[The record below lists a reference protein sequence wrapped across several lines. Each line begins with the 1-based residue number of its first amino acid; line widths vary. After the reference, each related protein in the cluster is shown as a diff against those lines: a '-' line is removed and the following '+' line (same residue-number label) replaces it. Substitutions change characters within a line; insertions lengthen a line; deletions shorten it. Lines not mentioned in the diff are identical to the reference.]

1 MANVVEVPDRAI
13 VFIDG
18 NNWYHGLKAIGVAN
32 LGRLDYA
39 RISTKLAGPRLWTA
53 TRYYIGRVPQT
64 GNTRLYAAQRHFL
77 AKLQQADTRISVH
90 LGRLEPRRVQD
101 AAASELRSYLA
112 NLRQR
117 IDPNVFRDLMRIAQ
131 TRRTATAMV
140 EKAVDVMLAVDLVV
154 MAERGQFDAAYVLSA
169 DGDFTPA
176 VEAARAQGKRIY
188 AASAL
193 PGAQLASAVNAF
205 IPLSRDWFDDCYE

>member
-1 MANVVEVPDRAI
+1 MANVAQVPDRAI

-18 NNWYHGLKAIGVAN
+18 NNWYHGLKTIGVAN

-64 GNTRLYAAQRHFL
+64 GDTRLYAAQRHFL
-77 AKLQQADTRISVH
+77 AKLKQTDARISVH
-90 LGRLEPRRVQD
+90 LGRLEPRRVED
-101 AAASELRSYLA
+101 AAARELRAYLA
-112 NLRQR
+112 NLRER
-117 IDPNVFRDLMRIAQ
+117 IDPSVFRNLMRIADSH
-131 TRRTATAMV
+131 RTAIALV

-188 AASAL
+188 VASAL
-193 PGAQLASAVNAF
+193 PGAQLASAANAF
-205 IPLSRDWFDDCYE
+205 IPVRRDWFDDCYE